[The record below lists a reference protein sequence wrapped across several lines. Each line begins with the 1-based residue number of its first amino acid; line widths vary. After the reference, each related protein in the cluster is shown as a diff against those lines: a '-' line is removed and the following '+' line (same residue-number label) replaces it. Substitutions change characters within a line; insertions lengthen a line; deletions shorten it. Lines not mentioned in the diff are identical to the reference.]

1 MNIAW
6 RYSDKKD
13 YAKSAETFR
22 KVADKYP
29 NSEVAKE
36 ALLRAGDMFSKAGKH
51 DDAIKAYQEFAQ
63 KYPDDEQVS
72 KALLDIAWRYRAI
85 YLETGDENAKKQK
98 EAILQEIAK
107 RFPDTEMAYFALGL
121 YYEDNGQYNLAIEQY
136 KKCAEKNGTQKDV
149 ALFGIATCYY
159 DITMIKEA
167 HEYYAKLVEECP
179 DSPLVPNAT
188 FFRGQTSAEL
198 GDYKNAIKDYQEVKE
213 KYPESYYAPIA
224 CAFIATAY
232 EHLYDYQSAIK
243 EYQEFSDVFKKAEKL
258 PPHLR
263 HLSSM
268 RGVVQLR
275 IGSCYLNLG
284 EYDKAE
290 AIWRNIKNDCPELKW
305 VGIVADR
312 VADSLE
318 RIRKAYGGNLP
329 KPSLSKYTPPEHR
342 RTPVAGIITPRNVGL
357 TRGLEGR
364 HIIVYGTQ
372 GTEEDREAG
381 LFVAQSLQRMELKSS
396 RMKVD
401 IKADVEVTEK
411 DIKNR
416 PLILVGTPGSNKL
429 IEDLKEELPIRVEK
443 EEIVVGNRRYKG
455 SDVGVFFLAPNP
467 LNLESYVVV
476 IEGLTP
482 TALRNAVNIHH
493 DSDANPLLI
502 QTDYL
507 VYDSNSGGPEKPVL
521 EEGFFIKETIENWHP
536 L

>member
-1 MNIAW
+1 
-6 RYSDKKD
+6 
-13 YAKSAETFR
+13 
-22 KVADKYP
+22 
-29 NSEVAKE
+29 
-36 ALLRAGDMFSKAGKH
+36 AGDMYSKAGKH
-51 DDAIKAYQEFAQ
+51 EDAIKAYQEFAQ

-429 IEDLKEELPIRVEK
+429 IEDLKEKLPIRVEK

-507 VYDSNSGGPEKPVL
+507 VYDSNSGGQEKPVL